1 MNTKVFT
8 TSVIYLFVVCLKT
21 SERQKM
27 FLYFFNEFSKKKPSK
42 NTWVFKGIYVSVNVI
57 KFYVF

>member
-27 FLYFFNEFSKKKPSK
+27 FLYFSMSSRKKPSK

>member
-27 FLYFFNEFSKKKPSK
+27 FLYFFNEFSKKNLVKIPEYLK
-42 NTWVFKGIYVSVNVI
+42 VFMCQ
-57 KFYVF
+57 